1 MLFLVSLVIVSA
13 CSQEESLKQEQVHT
27 VNSELI
33 SEYATLISQNKH
45 SLLFELAASQ
55 QQDVF
60 PKWQELSEE
69 ELEEV
74 MKLLAQEFVKLGGVR
89 DYSLFPDWTDKD
101 SYDLSLSNSLA
112 LNALAK
118 KYHNKSVNQ
127 LSHTEVLDLIDAMNI
142 EEFNALAT
150 SFSNT
155 KNVKLRNTQSF
166 QVSDSYL
173 ETRNIEARSLVA
185 RTNCNSYVY
194 RIRTTIGDSGNVDC
208 IGYSHATHQGD
219 TDCSYEFTF
228 PYSRNRSMV
237 SLKLTTN
244 SWLLMKVLEAGRIN
258 GRYHQNPFL
267 GMDGDETPSRVSFLI
282 GKNRLR
288 LASYFS
294 PGSVV
299 NDLKGSW

>member
-1 MLFLVSLVIVSA
+1 MRSKFFLGMLFLLSLVIVSA

-127 LSHTEVLDLIDAMNI
+127 LSHIEVLDLIDAMNI

-185 RTNCNSYVY
+185 RTNCNSYV
-194 RIRTTIGDSGNVDC
+194 
-208 IGYSHATHQGD
+208 
-219 TDCSYEFTF
+219 
-228 PYSRNRSMV
+228 
-237 SLKLTTN
+237 
-244 SWLLMKVLEAGRIN
+244 
-258 GRYHQNPFL
+258 
-267 GMDGDETPSRVSFLI
+267 
-282 GKNRLR
+282 
-288 LASYFS
+288 
-294 PGSVV
+294 
-299 NDLKGSW
+299 

>member
-1 MLFLVSLVIVSA
+1 MKSKFFLGMLFLLSLVIVSA

-127 LSHTEVLDLIDAMNI
+127 LSHIEVLDLIDAMNI

-185 RTNCNSYVY
+185 RTNCNSYV
-194 RIRTTIGDSGNVDC
+194 
-208 IGYSHATHQGD
+208 
-219 TDCSYEFTF
+219 
-228 PYSRNRSMV
+228 
-237 SLKLTTN
+237 
-244 SWLLMKVLEAGRIN
+244 
-258 GRYHQNPFL
+258 
-267 GMDGDETPSRVSFLI
+267 
-282 GKNRLR
+282 
-288 LASYFS
+288 
-294 PGSVV
+294 
-299 NDLKGSW
+299 